1 MRITEAQILRAVP
14 TTNRSRL
21 SDFVRVFN
29 EWNDRFG
36 INTPKRVVHFLAQ
49 VFLESG
55 QLSNVVENLNYSS
68 DGLMK
73 TWPSRFDRQKATEY
87 ARKPEKIANYVYAN
101 RNGNGNEASG
111 DGWRYKGRGFIQIT
125 FKGNYQAYQTSGFC
139 NGNLMAHP
147 EWLENSPGNTKSAMW
162 FWWRNNLSSIA
173 DCDDGGSAGEDIVK
187 RITKKVNGG
196 YNGLSN
202 RLYYYRRFKKEFG
215 V

>member
-29 EWNDRFG
+29 EWNDRFF

-49 VFLESG
+49 CWHESCALKYLEELSSG
-55 QLSNVVENLNYSS
+55 AQYDTGKLARQLGN
-68 DGLMK
+68 
-73 TWPSRFDRQKATEY
+73 T
-87 ARKPEKIANYVYAN
+87 PE
-101 RNGNGNEASG
+101 RDG
-111 DGWRYKGRGFIQIT
+111 DGQKYKGRGMIQIT
-125 FKGNYQAYQTSGFC
+125 GFSNYKAYEQSGFC
-139 NGNLMAHP
+139 KGKVTEHP
-147 EWLENSPGNTKSAMW
+147 EWLSQSPGAYKSAMW
-162 FWWRNNLSSIA
+162 FWWKNNLSSIA

-202 RLYYYRRFKKEFG
+202 RLYNYRRFKKEFG